1 MMELNRDILQAKSF
15 INNEWIGHSTTN
27 ILSVKNKYDQNIIA
41 TIPYADAS
49 EVQFAISNSVQ
60 AFQSWSTLSAMERR
74 EYILKLRDGLLAEKE
89 KFINLIVSEAGKPL
103 DYARAEIERSALV
116 LLFSAEE
123 AIRLTGE
130 TVPMDYGV
138 GKGRTAFTKR
148 FPIGPVLAISPFN
161 FPLNLA
167 LHKVAPAL
175 AAGNTVILKPSPYTP
190 LTALALASLAKRVGL
205 PAGVLNVVVC
215 KNEEAELMLKDDRLK
230 MLSFTG
236 SADVGW
242 MLKEKA
248 GKKKV
253 VLELGG
259 NAAVIVDRTS
269 NLDEAARAIATGAFL
284 YSGQVCIS
292 VQRIFVDKEVFDE
305 FVEKLKSATQELP
318 VGNPATEGVVVGP
331 LIDRA
336 HLERILSWIDKAR
349 AQGAQVLMGA
359 QVIDPDRNMLAPT
372 LITNTKEEM
381 EIVSQEVFG
390 PVAIVERV
398 EYFDEVIRVINRS
411 RYGLQAGL
419 FTNNLSQMKYAHDHL
434 QVGALIVNGVPGFRV
449 DSMPY
454 GGVKDSGLGREG
466 VRYTMEEMTEPRL
479 LIY

>member
-1 MMELNRDILQAKSF
+1 MELNRDILQAKSF
-15 INNEWIGHSTTN
+15 INNEWIGHSATN

-49 EVQFAISNSVQ
+49 EVQFALSSSTQ
-60 AFQSWSTLSAMERR
+60 AFQSWSRLSAMERR
-74 EYILKLRDGLLAEKE
+74 DFILKIREGLLHEKE

-103 DYARAEIERSALV
+103 DYAKAEIERSLTI
-116 LLFSAEE
+116 LQLSADE

-167 LHKVAPAL
+167 LHKVGPAL
-175 AAGNTVILKPSPYTP
+175 AAGCTVVLKPSPFTP
-190 LTALALASLAKRVGL
+190 LTALALASLCKRVGL
-205 PAGVLNVVVC
+205 PPGVLNVVVC
-215 KNEEAELMLKDDRLK
+215 RNEEAELMLKDERIK

-236 SADVGW
+236 SAEVGW
-242 MLKEKA
+242 ALKEKA

-259 NAAVIVDRTS
+259 NASVIVDRTS
-269 NLDEAARAIATGAFL
+269 DLDEAAKAIAMGSFMYA
-284 YSGQVCIS
+284 GQVCIS
-292 VQRIFVDKEVFDE
+292 VQRIFVDNDVFDV
-305 FVEKLKSATQELP
+305 FVDKLKQVMSELQS
-318 VGNPATEGVVVGP
+318 GNPAIEGVIVGP
-331 LIDRA
+331 IIDRH
-336 HLERILSWIDKAR
+336 HLDRIQSWINEAKEK
-349 AQGAQVLMGA
+349 GAQILMGGDILD
-359 QVIDPDRNMLAPT
+359 QERNVMVPT
-372 LITNTKEEM
+372 LMTNTTEDMK
-381 EIVSQEVFG
+381 IVAEEVFG
-390 PVAIVERV
+390 PVAIIERV
-398 EYFDEVIRVINRS
+398 QYFDEVIRVINRS

-419 FTNNLSQMKYAHDHL
+419 FTNNLSQMKYAHEHL
-434 QVGALIVNGVPGFRV
+434 EVGALIMNGVPGFRV

-479 LIY
+479 LVY